1 MGDSFD
7 GDFKKFFKN
16 AQELSSKVESD
27 FERCVRIATGEMI
40 QTAKE
45 KTPPLPGQQ
54 RGRNTVTG
62 ALADHW
68 GSRFEKANGDNYNVY
83 LFNNMQYASYVN
95 DGHRMVKHFVPWL
108 YIDSNGVIA
117 RHIPITG
124 EQLFGLVVGT
134 SNIATSTL
142 TNWTFDSWHIKSGER
157 KNGGKQDVFGNHA
170 DTSKVFSKTA
180 DKLFH
185 QGMEGKACHL

>member
-95 DGHRMVKHFVPWL
+95 DGHRMAKHFVPWL

-134 SNIATSTL
+134 KTKYVGPYKMVESAQERFL
-142 TNWTFDSWHIKSGER
+142 EAFDITMSR
-157 KNGGKQDVFGNHA
+157 CL
-170 DTSKVFSKTA
+170 
-180 DKLFH
+180 DKDLKDS
-185 QGMEGKACHL
+185 MEM